1 MARSRKSKPL
11 KSPPKQR
18 PTSARALD
26 APDDERKERHEY
38 GLPVPKRL
46 REAIAAERENLG
58 KVESLLSCLIDSLQQ
73 HDNPFN
79 GSPFFPPA
87 VQLAREVVSRTING
101 LDPSVLREHLLRKA
115 DEVRIAE
122 AK

>member
-1 MARSRKSKPL
+1 MARSRKYTPL

-18 PTSARALD
+18 PSASASD
-26 APDDERKERHEY
+26 TPDDEKEEKYEY

-46 REAIAAERENLG
+46 REAIAVERENLG
-58 KVESLLSCLIDSLQQ
+58 KVESLLSCLIDSLHQ

-79 GSPFFPPA
+79 GSPFLPPA

-115 DEVRIAE
+115 DEGIAE
-122 AK
+122 AE